1 MSSGSDSRFQIGRR
15 DFLVLSS
22 TAALGVAA
30 SGFGSELVRSFGA
43 PRPFS
48 VGFIDGSHRLVSAER
63 LHHDFRGDVAR
74 IEVSGFWSGDNI
86 PRSTAIA
93 AYFRD
98 GGDVPF
104 LAWGHVHR
112 ANARAPRS
120 SFRVPVRD
128 GALALGFESRD
139 PLTIEKADA
148 LIAAA
153 NDREAAARCALKA
166 RRGTYVVAFDAKP
179 NWSALQLG
187 TGDKPLGNVSFD
199 YLVFKVDHA

>member
-22 TAALGVAA
+22 AAALGVAA
-30 SGFGSELVRSFGA
+30 SGFGSELLHFGA

-48 VGFIDGSHRLVSAER
+48 VGFTDGSHRLASAER
-63 LHHDFRGDVAR
+63 LQHDFRGDVAR
-74 IEVSGFWSGDNI
+74 VKVTGFWSGDGA
-86 PRSTAIA
+86 PRSTALA
-93 AYFRD
+93 AYFHD
-98 GGDVPF
+98 SGEVPF
-104 LAWGHVHR
+104 LAWAHVHR
-112 ANARAPRS
+112 ANALAPRA

-139 PLTIEKADA
+139 PLTAAKADA

-153 NDREAAARCALKA
+153 NDREAASRCSLKA

-199 YLVFKVDHA
+199 YLVFTVDHA